1 METKRKTSDYEYL
14 EILIFFKV
22 SKTLYLHWWLWAKN
36 APGELQEE
44 KDRQDVATGAQLS
57 LWQARYGFQTRLWLP
72 YAIYILRSYMFR
84 ARKIVSQMIKKPKL
98 NEAEAKVEISPPRP
112 TRRCSCSSPPTWRGR
127 LDEDKMPRSRCTRS
141 ASVMARTRKWPRQG
155 RWTRWNSTRR
165 SVGHPST

>member
-1 METKRKTSDYEYL
+1 MTPKTLKYF
-14 EILIFFKV
+14 FFKV
-22 SKTLYLHWWLWAKN
+22 WKTLYLLSDYEQKCTRRKN
-36 APGELQEE
+36 SMKKRTDKMWPLEHNS
-44 KDRQDVATGAQLS
+44 V
-57 LWQARYGFQTRLWLP
+57 WQVRYGFQTRLWLP

-84 ARKIVSQMIKKPKL
+84 ARKTVSQMIKKPKL
-98 NEAEAKVEISPPRP
+98 NEAEPKVESSPPRP

-141 ASVMARTRKWPRQG
+141 ASVMARTWKWPRQG